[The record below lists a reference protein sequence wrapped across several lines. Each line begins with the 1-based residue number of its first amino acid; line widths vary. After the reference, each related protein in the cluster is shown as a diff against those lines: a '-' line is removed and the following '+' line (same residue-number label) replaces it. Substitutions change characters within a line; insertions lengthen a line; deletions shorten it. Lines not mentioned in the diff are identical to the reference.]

1 MLHPL
6 PKNVFSSR
14 LEKISAPRWPRGASG
29 PLSVRCLLEHDEVQ
43 GKAITQVPGHLKLIE
58 HFVRCLV
65 RLSISSAASRTKKI
79 DDTVDLGQYR

>member
-1 MLHPL
+1 MYFHRVSRRSLLHVGL
-6 PKNVFSSR
+6 V
-14 LEKISAPRWPRGASG
+14 GQVG
-29 PLSVRCLLEHDEVQ
+29 RCLLEHDEVQ